1 MLKGWRFW
9 RPAAATCAPL
19 RARITLPVTQ
29 APPDVLTIR
38 TTLAKGRIEAM
49 NYTIDVT
56 MLSDADLVAR
66 ERLALQAWIDASATS
81 AAARAR
87 YRAAVQTRRDGSA
100 DHEALRTALADERA
114 ARSIHQA
121 LSDELARRRLSVAP
135 ALAAA

>member
-1 MLKGWRFW
+1 
-9 RPAAATCAPL
+9 
-19 RARITLPVTQ
+19 
-29 APPDVLTIR
+29 
-38 TTLAKGRIEAM
+38 M

-87 YRAAVQTRRDGSA
+87 YRHAVQTRLDRSA
-100 DHEALRTALADERA
+100 AHEALRTALADERG
-114 ARSIHQA
+114 ARSAHQA
-121 LSDELARRRLSVAP
+121 LSDELVRRRLGAAP